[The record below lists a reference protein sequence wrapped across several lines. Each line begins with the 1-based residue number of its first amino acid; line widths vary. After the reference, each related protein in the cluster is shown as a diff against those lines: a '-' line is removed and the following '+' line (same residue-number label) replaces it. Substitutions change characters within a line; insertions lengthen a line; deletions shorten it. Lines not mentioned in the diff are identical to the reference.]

1 MPEAA
6 DIIWRWKGSSKLLS
20 CCERFSDFR
29 NFTRAV
35 NQGLKEVGA
44 MAGVPGLTTYHAR
57 HTWATLARNECGISR
72 DDVAEALNHAR
83 RGSDRVTDIYIERDF
98 TRVWEA
104 NRKVL
109 DLVGGCYFFAKK

>member
-1 MPEAA
+1 MERLVQAA
-6 DIIWRWKGSSKLLS
+6 VVL
-20 CCERFSDFR
+20 
-29 NFTRAV
+29 RAV
-35 NQGLKEVGA
+35 LGLPQLHTRRQPRPQGGGRDGGRARLDDL
-44 MAGVPGLTTYHAR
+44 PRTTP
-57 HTWATLARNECGISR
+57 WATLARNECGISR